1 MLNPDKIF
9 SVNETFILHKKKL
22 YLYSFIMKVLGI
34 ETSCLVGNIAICDG
48 NRVVARKSYGKNFSH
63 GKEIVSTIEL
73 LFNEIKWDP
82 SNIDLIAVSTGPGSY
97 TGLRVGVTCAKTL
110 AYGLGKPVIDVPTLD
125 VLVENVKDNSAKT
138 ICPVLDAKRKSVYAC
153 IYDRSNNESRKTTD
167 FLIISPDSLIDILP
181 ESTLIFGDGIAP
193 YREIFSQ
200 KNLTIV
206 EDEKLCIADAADVA
220 RLGLERYEQGIRCE
234 INALAPLYLRKSEAE
249 ERLKES
255 R

>member
-1 MLNPDKIF
+1 
-9 SVNETFILHKKKL
+9 
-22 YLYSFIMKVLGI
+22 MKVLGI
-34 ETSCLVGNIAICDG
+34 ETSGLVGNLAVCDG

-63 GKEIVSTIEL
+63 GKEIISSLES
-73 LFNEIKWDP
+73 LFNEAKWEPGD
-82 SNIDLIAVSTGPGSY
+82 IDLIAVSTGPGSY

-153 IYDRSNNESRKTTD
+153 IYERSGNESRKSTD
-167 FLIISPDSLIDILP
+167 FLIISAGDLIEILP

-193 YREIFSQ
+193 YRDIFTQ

-206 EDEKLCIADAADVA
+206 VDEKLCIADAADVA